1 VGVFSYE
8 KRKDF
13 GSFIT
18 EHGSFMITAYFVVF
32 FIISKIF
39 SFSAIDNWIVIFVG
53 FIMTLI
59 MMKIRKDK
67 EKQNH

>member
-1 VGVFSYE
+1 
-8 KRKDF
+8 
-13 GSFIT
+13 
-18 EHGSFMITAYFVVF
+18 MITAYFVVF